1 MIYLVIFLVLLA
13 IIFFLF
19 LNTGP
24 KLAAHTDALIQEVQ
38 KEPLLDLVKG
48 KTGMTKT
55 GPVSIHYELISKG
68 KENKGTILL
77 VCGHTQT
84 SLEWPTYLYEPLL
97 AAGYQV
103 VRYDN
108 RGVGLSDWMA
118 NWTKKRAYQLEDM
131 AKDGLAVLDTL
142 GISKAHVIGVSMGG
156 MIGQIMAINH
166 SERVLS
172 LTSIMSTGFYFDKEL
187 GDVPRQFMMDITR
200 VSLRHGRGV
209 KTEEGK
215 LKLHLAIRQLLK
227 GQGDYPF
234 DDKSV
239 LKRAL
244 VEVRTRKGYN
254 MKATD
259 QHSLAIKKSGS
270 RYEGLKKLQV
280 PTLVIHGTSDPLIP
294 FKHAKKYSA
303 MIPNVR
309 TLFIEGM
316 GHDLPAVHAPVIVK
330 ELLAF
335 FADHNA

>member
-1 MIYLVIFLVLLA
+1 MIYLGIFLILLA
-13 IIFFLF
+13 ISFFFF
-19 LNTGP
+19 LNTGS

-48 KTGMTKT
+48 KIGIANK
-55 GPVSIHYELISKG
+55 GPVSIHYEAMSIG
-68 KENKGTILL
+68 KENKGAILL

-84 SLEWPTYLYEPLL
+84 CLDWPAYFYEPLL
-97 AAGYQV
+97 ASGYTV
-103 VRYDN
+103 IRYDN
-108 RGVGLSDWMA
+108 RGVGLSDWLP
-118 NWTKKRAYQLEDM
+118 NWTKNKAYQLEDM
-131 AKDGLAVLDTL
+131 AKDGLAVLDDL
-142 GISKAHVIGVSMGG
+142 GIAKAHVIGVSMGG
-156 MIGQIMAINH
+156 MIGQRMAISH
-166 SERVLS
+166 SERLLS

-200 VSLRHGRGV
+200 VSLRYRKGI

-234 DDKSV
+234 DDKAI

-270 RYEGLKKLQV
+270 RYEELKKLQV
-280 PTLVIHGTSDPLIP
+280 PTLVIHGTTDPLIP

-316 GHDLPAVHAPVIVK
+316 GHDLPAVHAPVIIK
-330 ELLAF
+330 EMTDLF
-335 FADHNA
+335 TETTI

>member
-1 MIYLVIFLVLLA
+1 MIYLGFFLVLMT
-13 IIFFLF
+13 IIFFIF
-19 LNTGP
+19 IYTGP
-24 KLAAHTDALIQEVQ
+24 KLSAHTDALIKEVQ

-48 KTGMTKT
+48 ETGLVKT
-55 GPVSIHYELISKG
+55 GPVSIHYEVMSKG
-68 KENKGTILL
+68 SKNKGAILL

-84 SLEWPTYLYEPLL
+84 SLDWPAYFYEPLL
-97 AAGYQV
+97 NAGYKV
-103 VRYDN
+103 IRYDN
-108 RGVGLSDWMA
+108 RGVGLSDWLS
-118 NWTKKRAYQLEDM
+118 NWTKTHSYQLEDM
-131 AKDGLAVLDTL
+131 AKDGLTVLDAL
-142 GISKAHVIGVSMGG
+142 GIAKAHVIGVSMGG
-156 MIGQIMAINH
+156 MIGQRMAISH
-166 SERVLS
+166 KERVLS

-187 GDVPRQFMMDITR
+187 GNVPRQFMMDITR
-200 VSLRHGRGV
+200 VGLRYRKGI

-234 DDKSV
+234 DDKAI

-316 GHDLPAVHAPVIVK
+316 GHDLPAVHAPVIIK
-330 ELLAF
+330 EMLDL
-335 FADHNA
+335 FAESNV